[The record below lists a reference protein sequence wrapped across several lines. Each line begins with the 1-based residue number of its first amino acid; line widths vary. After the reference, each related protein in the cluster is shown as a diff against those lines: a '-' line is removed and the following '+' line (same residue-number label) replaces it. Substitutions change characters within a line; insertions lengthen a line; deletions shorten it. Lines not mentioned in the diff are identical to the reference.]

1 MSSPPTP
8 CSLLYYQRGDFHCLN
23 LVWHDGPIFS
33 LCPTSISVWSR
44 GYGRYSGTPI
54 HMQPMGG
61 RRDIA
66 AEVPAQQ
73 APLPSASP
81 PQASVEPPAV
91 RALAWSPMRS
101 TPTSAGSTPRTGFK
115 RARVEEGGNESAA
128 SLVGSGLGA
137 TPRDAPA
144 SAKRQALSRLGAGDR
159 RTWRAGLTP
168 HPASRLPAP
177 SLFGG
182 SEAGP
187 SGGAIVDDA
196 EASAAQLSSLAARRI
211 LISLETV
218 QRVRSRDLDPSARP

>member
-1 MSSPPTP
+1 
-8 CSLLYYQRGDFHCLN
+8 
-23 LVWHDGPIFS
+23 
-33 LCPTSISVWSR
+33 
-44 GYGRYSGTPI
+44 
-54 HMQPMGG
+54 MGG
-61 RRDIA
+61 GRDIA

-73 APLPSASP
+73 APLPSASS
-81 PQASVEPPAV
+81 PQASIEPPPV

-101 TPTSAGSTPRTGFK
+101 SPTSAVTPHTGSK

-177 SLFGG
+177 SLLGG

-187 SGGAIVDDA
+187 SGGAIADDGG
-196 EASAAQLSSLAARRI
+196 ASEAQLSSLAARRI

-218 QRVRSRDLDPSARP
+218 QRVWSRDLDPCARP